1 MVALDFIDKGILLDL
16 GDNCRVPF
24 ERLARKYGVSAT
36 AIKKRVANLIDA
48 GVIEGFYIELKLAM
62 IDADLILAIVQTDGT
77 IMDENFTQSIA
88 DIRDVYAILPLA
100 TGDYVL
106 LAQSVGPE
114 GLSELGSSIRV
125 IEGVQNVELHPVLTA
140 KGRKIE
146 LSNLDLRVLAC
157 LVEDAKMSTPKI
169 ASRTGLT
176 ARRVRKILQELQE
189 GEAIDFKIIR
199 NLNVGANLAFLAR
212 ITWNPVDTDREALDL
227 LLKERY
233 QVEYWFSLPS
243 AVSPLAMSL
252 FVVEHIRDVERILR
266 ELKKVPGVKQVMTHL
281 FFPGKLFPAPT
292 RRSLEDLVAGIE
304 LQP

>member
-1 MVALDFIDKGILLDL
+1 MIVLDFIDKGILLDL

-24 ERLARKYGVSAT
+24 EALARKYGVSAT

-62 IDADLILAIVQTDGT
+62 IDADLVLALVQTDGT
-77 IMDENFTQSIA
+77 IIDESFTESVAEIQ
-88 DIRDVYAILPLA
+88 DVYAILPLA

-106 LAQSVGPE
+106 LAQCVGPE

-125 IEGVQNVELHPVLTA
+125 IEGVQNVELHPVLTV
-140 KGRKIE
+140 KGKKTE
-146 LSNLDLRVLAC
+146 LSSLHLRVLAC
-157 LVEDAKMSTPKI
+157 LVEDARMSTPKI

-176 ARRVRKILQELQE
+176 ARRVRRILQELQD
-189 GEAIDFKIIR
+189 GEAIHFKIIR

-212 ITWNPVDTDREALDL
+212 ITWTAGDTDREALDL
-227 LLKERY
+227 LLKDKY
-233 QVEYWFSLPS
+233 PVEYWFSLPS
-243 AVSPLAMSL
+243 AIAPLAMSL
-252 FVVEHIRDVERILR
+252 FVVEHIKDVERILR
-266 ELKKVPGVKQVMTHL
+266 ELKGVPGVKQVMTHL

-292 RRSLEDLVAGIE
+292 RKSLEDLVADIE